1 MGFGLLFFGYA
12 ATFLMSLNNFGFLFR
27 LTGCAVMLS
36 GLSRLEAFE
45 RRFFYARI
53 CCISMFAASVIE
65 SVLKF
70 ILQNSLIELPT
81 GIQNTVSVIFMALSV
96 IFHILIYFAIHKI
109 SVDVGVKKIEINT
122 VRNAVFSSLEI
133 LIFASAV
140 TTFLLKAPFAKYL
153 YFAAILYPFI
163 IFLFNLALFYS
174 CYKNICEEGDEEAPR
189 KASKI
194 PFLNK
199 LFEASE
205 KREMEIFEKSKGY
218 AENYIKREN
227 EEKKRKNKRKRRKK

>member
-45 RRFFYARI
+45 RRFFYAKL
-53 CCISMFAASVIE
+53 CC
-65 SVLKF
+65 VLMLILSAIDCGTNF
-70 ILQNSLIELPT
+70 VLQNSLIEIPGFLEKS
-81 GIQNTVSVIFMALSV
+81 VSVIFAVSTV
-96 IFHILIYFAIHKI
+96 IFHLLIYFAIYKI
-109 SVDVGVKKIEINT
+109 ASDVGVNKIRINT
-122 VRNAVFSSLEI
+122 VRNAVFSAIEL
-133 LIFASAV
+133 LIFVSLGIS
-140 TTFLLKAPFAKYL
+140 FLLKAPFVKYL
-153 YFAAILYPFI
+153 YFAAILYPFV
-163 IFLFNLALFYS
+163 IFLLNLALFYS

-199 LFEASE
+199 LFEVSE
-205 KREMEIFEKSKGY
+205 KKEMEIYEKSKGY

-227 EEKKRKNKRKRRKK
+227 EEKKRKNRKKRRKK